1 MDRLNTQ
8 CVLLVTKCHEAQQEN
23 WNIIIFIE
31 LELND
36 TNMQDHVN
44 LKLFLAY

>member
-1 MDRLNTQ
+1 VERLNTQ
-8 CVLLVTKCHEAQQEN
+8 RVQLMTKCHETQQEN

-36 TNMQDHVN
+36 TNMLDHVK
-44 LKLFLAY
+44 LKLFLAS